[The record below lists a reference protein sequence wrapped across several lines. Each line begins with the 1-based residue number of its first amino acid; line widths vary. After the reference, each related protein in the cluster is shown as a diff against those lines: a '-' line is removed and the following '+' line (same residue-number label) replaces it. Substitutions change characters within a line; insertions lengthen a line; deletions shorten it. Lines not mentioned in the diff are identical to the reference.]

1 MSETVFLQLVAK
13 VAIGF
18 SFEFEII
25 ENMTFSHVI
34 GEENSSS
41 VRSVSNFLIF
51 LNSVG
56 NHWPDSLL
64 QTTWHGILF
73 FWSLL

>member
-1 MSETVFLQLVAK
+1 MSEMVFLQLAEK

-25 ENMTFSHVI
+25 ENMTFSHVV
-34 GEENSSS
+34 GEQNSSS
-41 VRSVSNFLIF
+41 VRSVFNCLIF

-64 QTTWHGILF
+64 QTTWHGSLF

>member
-1 MSETVFLQLVAK
+1 MSEMVFLQLAAK

-25 ENMTFSHVI
+25 ENMTFSHVV
-34 GEENSSS
+34 GEQNSSS
-41 VRSVSNFLIF
+41 VRSVSNCLIF

-64 QTTWHGILF
+64 QTTWHGSLF
-73 FWSLL
+73 FRYLM